1 MSFITRAQLNSF
13 PTNLSEGNQAIR
25 ARRRM
30 AAGNALNSSDV
41 DATLFL
47 SHSHKDKDLIQPA
60 IAFLRSQG
68 VKVYVDWM
76 DEGMPEVV
84 SGDTARKIKQK
95 ITEHKKFLV
104 LVSENSKDSR
114 WVPWELGFADPTK
127 GMAHIASFP
136 VAEKEDFVQNEY
148 MKIYPRICIL
158 AGTWYVWQDEPISAV
173 LLTDWLR
180 K

>member
-1 MSFITRAQLNSF
+1 MSFITRAQLNSY
-13 PTNLSEGNQAIR
+13 PTNLSEGNQTIR
-25 ARRRM
+25 ARRTV
-30 AAGNALNSSDV
+30 ASATALNSLDV
-41 DATLFL
+41 DATIFL

-60 IAFLRSQG
+60 IGFLRSQG

-104 LVSENSKDSR
+104 LVTEHSKDSR

-136 VAEKEDFVQNEY
+136 VAEQYDFSQNEY
-148 MKIYPRICIL
+148 MHIYPKINNIN
-158 AGTWYVWQDEPISAV
+158 GTWYVWQDDPIGAV